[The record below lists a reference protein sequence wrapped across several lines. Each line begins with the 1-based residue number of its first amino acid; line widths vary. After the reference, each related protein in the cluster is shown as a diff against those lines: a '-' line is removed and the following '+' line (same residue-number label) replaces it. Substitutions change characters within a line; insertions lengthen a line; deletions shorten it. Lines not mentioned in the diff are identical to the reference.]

1 MFGITQ
7 ENIVFI
13 CTIMAA
19 ILHVLLLCSF
29 TWTLIEG
36 FHLYATLIE
45 AFDSEKLQMR
55 LYYIVGYCIPLTVV
69 VVACYLDPYIYNTN
83 NSYCLQAN
91 SVILYSIMF
100 VVSVSY
106 Q

>member
-19 ILHVLLLCSF
+19 ILHILLLCSF

-36 FHLYATLIE
+36 MSKPPKKMFYLILIIL
-45 AFDSEKLQMR
+45 FMILINK
-55 LYYIVGYCIPLTVV
+55 YKIN
-69 VVACYLDPYIYNTN
+69 LD
-83 NSYCLQAN
+83 
-91 SVILYSIMF
+91 
-100 VVSVSY
+100 
-106 Q
+106 

>member
-19 ILHVLLLCSF
+19 ILHILLLCSF

-36 FHLYATLIE
+36 MSKPSKKCFYLILIIL
-45 AFDSEKLQMR
+45 FMILLNKYKINLDKL
-55 LYYIVGYCIPLTVV
+55 L
-69 VVACYLDPYIYNTN
+69 
-83 NSYCLQAN
+83 
-91 SVILYSIMF
+91 
-100 VVSVSY
+100 
-106 Q
+106 